1 MNWTID
7 GAYERYERNDVVLKK
22 EFLDWV
28 RSIGFEEFLRWG
40 DDEWERSSNQQA
52 EEYYEQV
59 LANTGDKEHAEKM
72 KDMCYMAE
80 EIVHKAP
87 WLYLQQNMLEF
98 LLYDVDKE

>member
-7 GAYERYERNDVVLKK
+7 GAYERCERNDIVLKK

-40 DDEWERSSNQQA
+40 DDEWKRPWIQQA

-59 LANTGDKEHAEKM
+59 LAETGDKEHAEKM
-72 KDMCYMAE
+72 QDMCYMAE
-80 EIVHKAP
+80 EFVYKAS
-87 WLYLQQNMLEF
+87 WLHLQQNMLEF
-98 LLYDVDKE
+98 LLYSVDKE